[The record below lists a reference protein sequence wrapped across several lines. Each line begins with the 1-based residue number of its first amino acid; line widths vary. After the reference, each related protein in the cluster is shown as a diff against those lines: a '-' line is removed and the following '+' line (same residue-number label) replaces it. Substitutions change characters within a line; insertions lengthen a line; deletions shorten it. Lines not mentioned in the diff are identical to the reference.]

1 MDNQRLGIKP
11 RRGRILRITAVILSV
26 CLLVTT
32 FPNIPTTLA
41 VLAVEVQETGDS
53 LYIFGFSEL
62 PEDTAKQ
69 IVPLGTELEEL
80 TLPVALEAV
89 AGEMSDRE
97 EADQSDKDNYV
108 EESDE
113 NKEENTEENADQST
127 NQNAEENTEQ
137 DVAEETDSRE
147 ENTDIEDGKEQE
159 VQPEGSVEEDAD
171 TEATDVPE
179 EIHTVSMP
187 EYQAENMIEVNTLES
202 TTDTEKLRQ
211 TLMIENVTWR
221 SEPGYD
227 GNTQGVYIFTAV
239 LPGGYTLAEGV
250 GLPQITV
257 TVQDGDTDR
266 LIQALLDRIA
276 ALPELEE
283 YLAAEPDMETDAQ
296 SYAQWEEKLYEY
308 AGEALA
314 IWEEYEALTEEQQ
327 AQIPEEE
334 RTRLTAWV
342 EFAGWFSENNM
353 VMAAAVTAVPGEIS
367 SDQEW
372 DAQTLTAGTYTIL
385 PGVTVTVT
393 GQLTVSGDV
402 IIEGGGKLVRGV
414 LRHILRCRA
423 EI

>member
-1 MDNQRLGIKP
+1 M
-11 RRGRILRITAVILSV
+11 LRITAVILSV

-69 IVPLGTELEEL
+69 IVPVGTELEEL

-89 AGEMSDRE
+89 AGEMYDRE
-97 EADQSDKDNYV
+97 EADPSDKDDHV

-113 NKEENTEENADQST
+113 NKGENAEKDIDQST
-127 NQNAEENTEQ
+127 DQNAEEDIEQ
-137 DVAEETDSRE
+137 DVAEETDSKE
-147 ENTDIEDGKEQE
+147 ENTDIEGGKEQE
-159 VQPEGSVEEDAD
+159 VQQEESVKGDAD
-171 TEATDVPE
+171 TDETDVSEETDVPE
-179 EIHTVSMP
+179 EAVVPDEPHTVFMP

-202 TTDTEKLRQ
+202 LPDTEKQRQ

-221 SEPGYD
+221 SEPEYD
-227 GNTQGVYIFTAV
+227 GNTEGVYCFTAI
-239 LPGGYTLAEGV
+239 LPEGYTLAEGV
-250 GLPQITV
+250 SLPQITV
-257 TVQDGDTDR
+257 TVQGGDADR

-276 ALPELEE
+276 ALPDVEE
-283 YLAAEPDMETDAQ
+283 YLAAEPDMEADAQ

-308 AGEALA
+308 AEEALS

-334 RTRLTAWV
+334 RTRLAAWV
-342 EFAGWFSENNM
+342 EFAGWFSENSM

-367 SDQEW
+367 SDEEW
-372 DAQTLTAGTYTIL
+372 DAQTLTAGTYMIL

-393 GQLTVSGDV
+393 GQLTVTGDV
-402 IIEGGGKLVRGV
+402 IIEGGGRLVRGV
-414 LRHILRCRA
+414 LRHILRCQA